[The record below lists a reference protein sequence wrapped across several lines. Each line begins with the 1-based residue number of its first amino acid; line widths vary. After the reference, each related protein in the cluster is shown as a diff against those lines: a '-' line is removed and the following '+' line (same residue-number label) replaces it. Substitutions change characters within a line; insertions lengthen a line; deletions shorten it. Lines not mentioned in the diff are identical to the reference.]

1 MPATKKRILDDATFK
16 AQMETQN
23 RLLAGIQKAIA
34 GEGGSLDVDNIVE
47 FARYLGA
54 GLGQICNI
62 GKQFQ
67 VPKESAVTI
76 STDKQEGSTLTATID
91 ADAFIAAMGTVLEK
105 EFVAH
110 RDGTVWYNEAGEP
123 LILSDYGIT
132 TSGTPV
138 SGDKIII
145 LETAPA
151 QAWDLMQ
158 YNPEGYAYPYDTSG
172 KGDYAYMMAHKIHS
186 YGSVP
191 FCPVKLMYYTEA
203 GMPAG
208 RYKFTLY
215 KARYGSGGEYD
226 GDYVFTLT
234 QSIPAYGGF
243 RIPGLGGY
251 QSSYNKADV
260 TSKTVSTYGAKYN
273 NATHPNTFDG
283 RGSHI
288 RCTTIETDIT
298 IAEYDSQAY
307 DYDLGT
313 FTAQRADYY
322 TEVDTGNPSFV
333 GKRCRVEQQCYGD
346 NRFSH
351 SVFRI
356 WGNSTAKAATG
367 DGLGNWFFY
376 RDDFDTAPSAA
387 VCNLAGY
394 LHGYGQDFLDSIQ
407 TVKVKCA
414 LPAYYSPNYV
424 ASYEEV
430 ECKIFQASYTEVNG
444 GAAVSGQPE
453 GAKLEYF
460 VLHSTADD
468 RKKLYGSS
476 YNYWFLRSP
485 YSGYS
490 NNVWLVYTTGTLNSG
505 TARGAYGFV
514 PACIIKKS
522 A

>member
-1 MPATKKRILDDATFK
+1 M
-16 AQMETQN
+16 
-23 RLLAGIQKAIA
+23 
-34 GEGGSLDVDNIVE
+34 
-47 FARYLGA
+47 
-54 GLGQICNI
+54 
-62 GKQFQ
+62 
-67 VPKESAVTI
+67 
-76 STDKQEGSTLTATID
+76 
-91 ADAFIAAMGTVLEK
+91 
-105 EFVAH
+105 
-110 RDGTVWYNEAGEP
+110 
-123 LILSDYGIT
+123 
-132 TSGTPV
+132 
-138 SGDKIII
+138 
-145 LETAPA
+145 
-151 QAWDLMQ
+151 
-158 YNPEGYAYPYDTSG
+158 
-172 KGDYAYMMAHKIHS
+172 
-186 YGSVP
+186 
-191 FCPVKLMYYTEA
+191 
-203 GMPAG
+203 
-208 RYKFTLY
+208 
-215 KARYGSGGEYD
+215 
-226 GDYVFTLT
+226 
-234 QSIPAYGGF
+234 
-243 RIPGLGGY
+243 
-251 QSSYNKADV
+251 

-273 NATHPNTFDG
+273 KATHPNTFDG

-288 RCTTIETDIT
+288 RCATIETGVT

-322 TEVDTGNPSFV
+322 TEVDTGNPSFG

-414 LPAYYSPNYV
+414 LPAYYSPSYV

-430 ECKIFQASYTEVNG
+430 ECKIFQTSYTEMNG
-444 GAAVSGQPE
+444 SAAVVSGQPE

-476 YNYWFLRSP
+476 YNYWLLRSP
-485 YSGYS
+485 TPGYS
-490 NNVWLVYTTGTLNSG
+490 SGVWGVGSAGSLNSG
-505 TARGAYGFV
+505 GASYTDGFV